1 MLTMVKE
8 KLRRTP
14 VGLDI
19 GETGVRAA
27 QIKRAGQRFVVARVI
42 KHEWRTTEPEK
53 AGTEEESKRQA
64 RMDRFVRSANI
75 RKQSVIVELNP
86 PDVECYPLDLPTAA
100 VDVEESKMAELVRW
114 EVERLLGDTHE
125 SVETRHWTL
134 PRTNVPSPTVM
145 AAAAQTDAVARLID
159 LCDASGVYC
168 QAVEPASVALARF
181 GDVLSDWDTDE
192 VWGVLDLGATETR
205 LVLCVGG
212 VPTVVRRVGVGG
224 RAWTTQVAESLKL
237 GLRAAEIQKCE
248 EGISLTRCGEGSKPP
263 GNPVVPAPARDVASF
278 LLGAL
283 RNELRCVVSEIER
296 SYEYVL
302 SCYPQHRAGSLILVG
317 GGAAMR
323 NLPEFFNDALSVPVA
338 RASDYL
344 NRDRQAGL
352 TGSCRVTFDAGKPEE
367 MDEFAVAIGLALPA

>member
-19 GETGVRAA
+19 GESGIRAA
-27 QIKRAGQRFVVARVI
+27 QIKQTGDRFVVAKVI
-42 KHEWRTTEPEK
+42 KHEWRSTEPEK
-53 AGTEEESKRQA
+53 DAAEEEGKRQA
-64 RMDRFVRSANI
+64 RVARFVRSANI
-75 RKQSVIVELNP
+75 RKQSVVVELNP
-86 PDVECYPLDLPTAA
+86 PDVECYPLDLPAA
-100 VDVEESKMAELVRW
+100 VVDSEESKMADLVRW
-114 EVERLLGDTHE
+114 EVDRLLGDGHE

-134 PRTNVPSPTVM
+134 PRTKVPSPTVM
-145 AAAAQTDAVARLID
+145 AAAAQTDAVASLVD

-168 QAVEPASVALARF
+168 QSVEPASVALARF
-181 GDVLSDWDTDE
+181 GGLLNDWSADE

-205 LVLCVGG
+205 LVLCVEG
-212 VPTVVRRVGVGG
+212 VPTVVRRVGAGG
-224 RAWTTQVAESLKL
+224 RAWTVQVADSLKV

-248 EGISLTRCGEGSKPP
+248 EGISLARCGEGSRSP
-263 GNPVVPAPARDVASF
+263 GNPVLPAPARDVASI

-283 RNELRCVVSEIER
+283 RNELRSVASEIER
-296 SYEYVL
+296 SYEYAL
-302 SCYPQHRAGSLILVG
+302 SCYPQRRAGSLILVG

-323 NLPEFFNDALSVPVA
+323 NLPEFLDEALSIPVA
-338 RASDYL
+338 RASDHL

-352 TGSCRVTFDAGKPEE
+352 TGCCRVTFDAGNPEE